1 MKIDFYEAR
10 MEKDDKVEF
19 EKEKAVNYEL

>member
-1 MKIDFYEAR
+1 MKIDFYEDR